1 MTEIITPERRVAIHA
16 ALAQPARLAI
26 VDALAVQDAS
36 PGELCGS
43 VHLPSNLLAHH
54 LRVLEEAGVIT
65 RSRSEADRR
74 RAYVRLVP
82 AALAMLVPA
91 PSRSAS
97 RVVFVCTRNSA
108 RSQLAA
114 ALWAGHSRVPA
125 VSAGTHPSAR
135 IHRRAISTARRHGL
149 ALDHRRTAHVRDV
162 IQPEDLVVAV
172 CDSAYEELRRR
183 AQCLHWSVPDPVRAD
198 TDEAFEQVFEDIE
211 ARVVRLTAAVGA
223 GGQMPGGCHD

>member
-1 MTEIITPERRVAIHA
+1 MTELITPERRAAIYA

-91 PSRSAS
+91 PSRPAS
-97 RVVFVCTRNSA
+97 RVVFVFTRNSA

-135 IHRRAISTARRHGL
+135 IHQRAISTARRHGL

-223 GGQMPGGCHD
+223 GGPDAGRMP